1 MTVRA
6 CQTLFSGITRTSEA
20 GVTAVLQSPQRH
32 SRRGPSG
39 AAAWRS
45 RRPRPVTITSFL
57 VAAAPRE
64 RGASPAFLGSL
75 RTLTGC
81 SPALL
86 RRGAKQWQQG
96 GDSPRPLSSN
106 EQNCILNP
114 SLADSS
120 VHTGSAEP
128 LARFGANFFF
138 QLRRPL
144 PPIPAALLCSCFQ
157 NMPHHVLLS

>member
-1 MTVRA
+1 MSDVILRHHEDVGGRRHCRLAESPEAQSSGTFWCCSLA
-6 CQTLFSGITRTSEA
+6 LQTPASSDHHL
-20 GVTAVLQSPQRH
+20 L
-32 SRRGPSG
+32 PS
-39 AAAWRS
+39 RS
-45 RRPRPVTITSFL
+45 RPPE
-57 VAAAPRE
+57 RE
-64 RGASPAFLGSL
+64 ASPAFVGSL

>member
-64 RGASPAFLGSL
+64 RGVSCIRGEPPHSHRMLA
-75 RTLTGC
+75 
-81 SPALL
+81 ALL